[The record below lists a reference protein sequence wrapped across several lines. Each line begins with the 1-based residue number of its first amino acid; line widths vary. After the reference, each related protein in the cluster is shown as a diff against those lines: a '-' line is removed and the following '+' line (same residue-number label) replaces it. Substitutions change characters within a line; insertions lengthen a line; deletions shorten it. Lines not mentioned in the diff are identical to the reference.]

1 MMVAGNISFLMGF
14 LSNDNLQMQKNILEK
29 YSLPTSTRENLNIST
44 IIDLTKNDKK
54 SKSGKINW
62 VLLEDIGKP
71 IVRNDVPEEIVIRSL
86 KSIFL

>member
-1 MMVAGNISFLMGF
+1 
-14 LSNDNLQMQKNILEK
+14 MQKNILEK

-71 IVRNDVPEEIVIRSL
+71 IVRNDVPEEIVIKSI